1 MINKIRRKNSVK
13 LDKNLNFVNSELKM
27 SVLVYALFFY
37 KSFKTITKANDEN
50 TDLIL
55 RFIVTCTQDISVDM
69 SQSGSLDG
77 KF

>member
-1 MINKIRRKNSVK
+1 
-13 LDKNLNFVNSELKM
+13 M